1 MIRDFLERHRVA
13 ISSFVAVVMPL
24 FLLYVHGRSANVRKT
39 TVIEVALMTVTSPVQ
54 EAAAKMLSGLDDV
67 WSGYVALADVERD
80 NERLRREASLLTA
93 EALRAKKL
101 AEENQ
106 RLRQLLVFKRAR
118 TELQTIGAHVI
129 GQDVSPFSRVV
140 RIAIDV
146 GEGDDVSEG
155 APVLAAQGLVGRIS
169 RVSGRYAEVMLSVDA
184 RSSVSVRVVGKDV
197 TGNLQGTGEQD
208 AYSAR
213 LLYLQEGKEV
223 VIGDTLITTGH
234 DKVFPPGL
242 EVGYIRSLEE
252 RQRGLYFELRVAPAV
267 NFATLEEVL
276 VIVGDA
282 ERTERRGLGWF
293 AEGGKEAGGQEE
305 AGSKPGARRE
315 QGGK

>member
-1 MIRDFLERHRVA
+1 MLRDFLERHRVA
-13 ISSFVAVVMPL
+13 ISSFVAVVLPL
-24 FLLYVHGRSANVRKT
+24 FLLYIHGRSSAARKT

-54 EAAAKMLSGLDDV
+54 EAAANMLSGLDDV
-67 WSGYVALADVERD
+67 WSGYIALTDVERD

-101 AEENQ
+101 DEENQ
-106 RLRQLLVFKRAR
+106 RLRQVLAFRRSRA
-118 TELQTIGAHVI
+118 ELQTVGAHVI

-146 GEGDDVSEG
+146 GESDGVIEG
-155 APVLAAQGLVGRIS
+155 APVLAAHGLVGRVS
-169 RVSGRYAEVMLSVDA
+169 RVSGRYAEVMLTVDS

-197 TGNLQGTGEQD
+197 TGNLQGTGEPD
-208 AYSAR
+208 AYRAR

-252 RQRGLYFELRVAPAV
+252 RQRGLYFELHVAPAV

-293 AEGGKEAGGQEE
+293 ESGQP
-305 AGSKPGARRE
+305 KPGREEPVARPDGE
-315 QGGK
+315 VQ